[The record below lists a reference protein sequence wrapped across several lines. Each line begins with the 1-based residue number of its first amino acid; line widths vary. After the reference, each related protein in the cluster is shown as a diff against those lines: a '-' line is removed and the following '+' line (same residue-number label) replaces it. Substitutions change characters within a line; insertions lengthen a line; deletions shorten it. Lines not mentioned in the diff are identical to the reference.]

1 VKLVRSK
8 LLLEICEEQIVL
20 RVACEEQAVCGE
32 SVPVRSGLYVE
43 EVCVDRQCRDVV
55 PGGVYGCG
63 VCVREERTVTSVV

>member
-1 VKLVRSK
+1 
-8 LLLEICEEQIVL
+8 VL

-55 PGGVYGCG
+55 PSGVYACG
-63 VCVREERTVTSVV
+63 VCVSVRSGQ